1 MSNQVGMNITNENN
15 QPSHLGNAFLTFALF
30 VILIGNLLGN
40 SMVLYVVHHQWK
52 NGKRRVT
59 NSLIANLACIDL
71 LISVVVLF
79 VIIRSVKFRNGIPNT
94 ECQLGGFLITT
105 LSAASILTLA
115 VIAIDR

>member
-15 QPSHLGNAFLTFALF
+15 QPSHVGNAFLTFALF
-30 VILIGNLLGN
+30 VKLIGNLLGN

-71 LISVVVLF
+71 LIIVLL
-79 VIIRSVKFRNGIPNT
+79 S
-94 ECQLGGFLITT
+94 FL
-105 LSAASILTLA
+105 
-115 VIAIDR
+115 